1 MSKEYRG
8 TTYIIVT
15 WNNENEIEDCLST
28 VYRFSSKSSNV
39 IVVDNASKDRTVQI
53 VKEKF
58 PDVELI
64 ESKENLG
71 FAAANNLAL
80 ENVSSQYVCYLNPD
94 VILTEDILTPSIEIL
109 ENQIEIGLVACRL
122 KNRDGSNQPSCFNF
136 ANSWSLPCEIL
147 HIGALMPKSLKR
159 KYFLNYY
166 RANDDFNPD
175 WVIGAEMVMRTKD
188 ARAIGGFSTE
198 YFMYTEDMDLCKK
211 ISVNLKKKIYFISD
225 VSLIHLGGASEAQ
238 NISYRKQRKLLEND
252 LAFVKKFYGEN
263 ESKKMKKKAMN
274 AYLLR
279 KFLLTVAYWKK
290 DRSKQLSKTEEAYNI
305 LKRVEG

>member
-1 MSKEYRG
+1 MNENNG
-8 TTYIIVT
+8 TFIIVT
-15 WNNENEIEDCLST
+15 WNNEKEIEDCLST
-28 VYRFSSKSSNV
+28 VSRYSPKNSKV
-39 IVVDNASKDRTVQI
+39 IVVDNNSNDKTVQVI
-53 VKEKF
+53 KEKF
-58 PDVELI
+58 PEIDLI

-80 ENVSSQYVCYLNPD
+80 ENVSSEYICYLNPD

-109 ENQIEIGLVACRL
+109 VDQSEVGLVACRL
-122 KNRDGSNQPSCFNF
+122 KNKDGSNQPSCFNF

-147 HIGALMPKSLKR
+147 HIGAVMPRSLRK

-166 RANDDFNPD
+166 KTNDDFKPD

-211 ISVNLKKKIYFISD
+211 ISVILKKQIYFISG

-238 NISYRKQRKLLEND
+238 NVNYNKQKKLFQND
-252 LAFVKKFYGEN
+252 MIFVRKFYGES
-263 ESKKMKKKAMN
+263 EAKRAKQKVMK

-279 KFLLTVAYWKK
+279 KLLLTAAYWKK
-290 DRSKQLSKTEEAYNI
+290 DRSKHLSKTEEAYNF
-305 LKRVEG
+305 LKNVEG

>member
-1 MSKEYRG
+1 MNENSG
-8 TTYIIVT
+8 TYIIVT
-15 WNNENEIEDCLST
+15 WNNEKEIEDCLST
-28 VYRFSSKSSNV
+28 VSRYSPKNSKV
-39 IVVDNASKDRTVQI
+39 IVVDNNSNDRTVQI
-53 VKEKF
+53 IKEKF
-58 PDVELI
+58 PEIDLI

-80 ENVSSQYVCYLNPD
+80 DNVSSEYICYLNPD

-109 ENQIEIGLVACRL
+109 EDQSEVGLVACRL

-147 HIGALMPKSLKR
+147 HIGAVMPKSLRK

-166 RANDDFNPD
+166 KTNDDFKPD

-211 ISVNLKKKIYFISD
+211 ISVILKKQIYFISS

-238 NISYRKQRKLLEND
+238 NVNYNKQKKLFQND
-252 LAFVKKFYGEN
+252 MIFVRKFYGEN
-263 ESKKMKKKAMN
+263 EAKRMKQKAMK

-279 KFLLTVAYWKK
+279 KLLLTVAYWKK
-290 DRSKQLSKTEEAYNI
+290 ERSKHLSKTEEAYNI
-305 LKRVEG
+305 LKNVEG

>member
-1 MSKEYRG
+1 MNENNG
-8 TTYIIVT
+8 TFIIVT
-15 WNNENEIEDCLST
+15 WNNEKEIEDCLST
-28 VYRFSSKSSNV
+28 VSRYSPKNSKV
-39 IVVDNASKDRTVQI
+39 IVVDNNSNDKTVQVI
-53 VKEKF
+53 KEKF
-58 PDVELI
+58 PEIDLI

-80 ENVSSQYVCYLNPD
+80 ENVSSEYICYLNPD

-109 ENQIEIGLVACRL
+109 VDQSEVGLVACRL
-122 KNRDGSNQPSCFNF
+122 KNKDGSNQPSCFNF

-147 HIGALMPKSLKR
+147 HIGAVMPRSLRK

-166 RANDDFNPD
+166 KTNDDFKPD

-211 ISVNLKKKIYFISD
+211 ISVILKKQIYFISG

-238 NISYRKQRKLLEND
+238 NVNYNKQKKLFQND
-252 LAFVKKFYGEN
+252 MIFVRKFYGES
-263 ESKKMKKKAMN
+263 EAKRAKQKVMK

-279 KFLLTVAYWKK
+279 KLLLTAAYWWM
-290 DRSKQLSKTEEAYNI
+290 E
-305 LKRVEG
+305 

>member
-1 MSKEYRG
+1 MNENNG
-8 TTYIIVT
+8 TFIIVT
-15 WNNENEIEDCLST
+15 WNNEKEIEDCLST
-28 VYRFSSKSSNV
+28 VSRYSPKNSKV
-39 IVVDNASKDRTVQI
+39 IVVDNNSNDKTVQVI
-53 VKEKF
+53 KEKF
-58 PDVELI
+58 PEIDLI

-80 ENVSSQYVCYLNPD
+80 ENVSSEYICYLNPD

-109 ENQIEIGLVACRL
+109 VDQSEVGLVACRL
-122 KNRDGSNQPSCFNF
+122 KNKDGSNQPSCFNF

-147 HIGALMPKSLKR
+147 HIGAVMPRSLRK

-166 RANDDFNPD
+166 KTNDDFKPD

-211 ISVNLKKKIYFISD
+211 ISVILKKQIYFISG

-238 NISYRKQRKLLEND
+238 NVNYNKQKKLFQND
-252 LAFVKKFYGEN
+252 MIFVRKFYGES
-263 ESKKMKKKAMN
+263 EAKRAKQKVMK

-279 KFLLTVAYWKK
+279 KLLLTAVYWKK
-290 DRSKQLSKTEEAYNI
+290 DRSKHLSKTEEAYNI
-305 LKRVEG
+305 LKNVEG

>member
-1 MSKEYRG
+1 MNENNG
-8 TTYIIVT
+8 TFIIVT
-15 WNNENEIEDCLST
+15 WNNEKEIEDCLST
-28 VYRFSSKSSNV
+28 VSRYSPKNSKV
-39 IVVDNASKDRTVQI
+39 IVVDNNSNDKTVQVI
-53 VKEKF
+53 KEKF
-58 PDVELI
+58 PEIDLI

-80 ENVSSQYVCYLNPD
+80 ENVSSEYICYLNPD

-109 ENQIEIGLVACRL
+109 VDQSEVGLVACRL
-122 KNRDGSNQPSCFNF
+122 KNKDGSNQPSCFNF

-147 HIGALMPKSLKR
+147 HIGAVMPRSLKK

-166 RANDDFNPD
+166 KTNDDFKPD

-211 ISVNLKKKIYFISD
+211 ISVILKKQIYFISG

-238 NISYRKQRKLLEND
+238 NVNYNKQKKLFQND
-252 LAFVKKFYGEN
+252 MIFVRKFYGES
-263 ESKKMKKKAMN
+263 EAKRAKQKVMK

-279 KFLLTVAYWKK
+279 KLLLTAAYWKK
-290 DRSKQLSKTEEAYNI
+290 DRSKHLSKTEEAYNI
-305 LKRVEG
+305 LKNVEG

>member
-1 MSKEYRG
+1 MNENSG
-8 TTYIIVT
+8 TYIIVT
-15 WNNENEIEDCLST
+15 WNNEKEIVDCLST
-28 VYRFSSKSSNV
+28 VSRYSPKNSKV
-39 IVVDNASKDRTVQI
+39 IVVDNNSNDRTVQI
-53 VKEKF
+53 IKEKF
-58 PDVELI
+58 PEIDLI

-80 ENVSSQYVCYLNPD
+80 ENVSSEYICYLNPD

-109 ENQIEIGLVACRL
+109 EDQSEVGLVACRL
-122 KNRDGSNQPSCFNF
+122 KNKDGSNQPSCFNF

-147 HIGALMPKSLKR
+147 HIGAVMPRSLRK

-166 RANDDFNPD
+166 KTNDDFKPD

-211 ISVNLKKKIYFISD
+211 ISVILKKQIYFISG

-238 NISYRKQRKLLEND
+238 NVNYNKQKKLFQND
-252 LAFVKKFYGEN
+252 MIFVRKFYGES
-263 ESKKMKKKAMN
+263 EAKRTKQKAMK

-279 KFLLTVAYWKK
+279 KLLLTAAYWKK
-290 DRSKQLSKTEEAYNI
+290 DRSKHLSKTEEAYNI
-305 LKRVEG
+305 LKNVEG

>member
-1 MSKEYRG
+1 MNENNG
-8 TTYIIVT
+8 TFIIVT
-15 WNNENEIEDCLST
+15 WNNEKEIEDCLST
-28 VYRFSSKSSNV
+28 VSRYSPKNSKV
-39 IVVDNASKDRTVQI
+39 IVVDNNSNDKTVQVI
-53 VKEKF
+53 KEKF
-58 PDVELI
+58 PEIDLI

-80 ENVSSQYVCYLNPD
+80 ENVSSEYICYLNPD

-109 ENQIEIGLVACRL
+109 VDQSEVELVACRL
-122 KNRDGSNQPSCFNF
+122 KNKDGSNQPSCFNF

-147 HIGALMPKSLKR
+147 HIGAVMPRSLRK

-166 RANDDFNPD
+166 KTNDDFKPD

-211 ISVNLKKKIYFISD
+211 ISVILKKQIYFISG

-238 NISYRKQRKLLEND
+238 NVNYNKQKKLFQND
-252 LAFVKKFYGEN
+252 MIFVRKFYGES
-263 ESKKMKKKAMN
+263 EAKRAKQKVMK

-279 KFLLTVAYWKK
+279 KLLLTAAYWKK
-290 DRSKQLSKTEEAYNI
+290 DRSKHLSKTEEAYNI
-305 LKRVEG
+305 LKNVEG

>member
-1 MSKEYRG
+1 MNENNG
-8 TTYIIVT
+8 TFIIVT
-15 WNNENEIEDCLST
+15 WNNEKEIEDCLST
-28 VYRFSSKSSNV
+28 VSRYSPKNSKV
-39 IVVDNASKDRTVQI
+39 IVVDNNSNDKTVQVI
-53 VKEKF
+53 KEKF
-58 PDVELI
+58 PEIDLI

-80 ENVSSQYVCYLNPD
+80 ENVSSEYICYLNPD

-109 ENQIEIGLVACRL
+109 VDQSEVGLVACRL
-122 KNRDGSNQPSCFNF
+122 KNKDGSNQPSCFNF

-147 HIGALMPKSLKR
+147 HIGAVMPKSLRK

-166 RANDDFNPD
+166 KTNDDFKPD

-211 ISVNLKKKIYFISD
+211 ISVILKKQIYFISG

-238 NISYRKQRKLLEND
+238 NVNYNKQKKLFQND
-252 LAFVKKFYGEN
+252 MIFVRKFYGES
-263 ESKKMKKKAMN
+263 EAKRAKQKVMK

-279 KFLLTVAYWKK
+279 KLLLTAAYWKK
-290 DRSKQLSKTEEAYNI
+290 DRSKHLSKTEEAYNI
-305 LKRVEG
+305 LKNVEG

>member
-1 MSKEYRG
+1 MNENNG
-8 TTYIIVT
+8 TFIIVT
-15 WNNENEIEDCLST
+15 WNNEKEIEDCLST
-28 VYRFSSKSSNV
+28 VSRYSPKNSKV
-39 IVVDNASKDRTVQI
+39 IVVDNNSNDKTVQVI
-53 VKEKF
+53 KEKF
-58 PDVELI
+58 PEIDLI

-80 ENVSSQYVCYLNPD
+80 ENVSSEYICYLNPD

-109 ENQIEIGLVACRL
+109 VDQSEVGLVACRL
-122 KNRDGSNQPSCFNF
+122 KNKDGSNQPSCFNF

-147 HIGALMPKSLKR
+147 HIGAVMPRSLRK

-166 RANDDFNPD
+166 KTNDDFKPN

-211 ISVNLKKKIYFISD
+211 ISVILKKQIYFISG

-238 NISYRKQRKLLEND
+238 NVNYNKQKKLFQND
-252 LAFVKKFYGEN
+252 MIFVRKFYGES
-263 ESKKMKKKAMN
+263 EAKRAKQKVMK

-279 KFLLTVAYWKK
+279 KLLLTAAYWKK
-290 DRSKQLSKTEEAYNI
+290 DRSKHLSKTEEAYNI
-305 LKRVEG
+305 LKNVEG

>member
-1 MSKEYRG
+1 MNENNG
-8 TTYIIVT
+8 TFIIVT
-15 WNNENEIEDCLST
+15 WNNEKEIEDCLST
-28 VYRFSSKSSNV
+28 VSRYSPKNSKV
-39 IVVDNASKDRTVQI
+39 IVVDNNSNDKTVQVI
-53 VKEKF
+53 KEKF
-58 PDVELI
+58 PEIDLI

-80 ENVSSQYVCYLNPD
+80 ENVSSEYICYLNPD

-109 ENQIEIGLVACRL
+109 VDQSEVGLVACRL
-122 KNRDGSNQPSCFNF
+122 KNKDGSNQPSCFNF

-147 HIGALMPKSLKR
+147 HIGAVMPRSLRK

-166 RANDDFNPD
+166 KTNDDFKPD

-211 ISVNLKKKIYFISD
+211 ISVILKKQIYFISG

-238 NISYRKQRKLLEND
+238 NVNYNKQKKLFQND
-252 LAFVKKFYGEN
+252 MIFVRKFYGES
-263 ESKKMKKKAMN
+263 EAKRAKQKAMK

-279 KFLLTVAYWKK
+279 KLLLTAAYWKK
-290 DRSKQLSKTEEAYNI
+290 DRSKHLSKTEEAYNI
-305 LKRVEG
+305 LKNVEG

>member
-1 MSKEYRG
+1 MNENNG
-8 TTYIIVT
+8 TFIIVT
-15 WNNENEIEDCLST
+15 WNNEKEIEDCLST
-28 VYRFSSKSSNV
+28 VSRYSPKNSKV
-39 IVVDNASKDRTVQI
+39 IVVDNNSNDKTVQVI
-53 VKEKF
+53 KEKF
-58 PDVELI
+58 PEIDLI

-80 ENVSSQYVCYLNPD
+80 ENVSSEYICYLNPD
-94 VILTEDILTPSIEIL
+94 VILTEDILNPSIEV
-109 ENQIEIGLVACRL
+109 GLVACRL
-122 KNRDGSNQPSCFNF
+122 KNKDGSNQPSCFNF

-147 HIGALMPKSLKR
+147 HIGAVMPRSLRK

-166 RANDDFNPD
+166 KTNDDFKPD

-211 ISVNLKKKIYFISD
+211 ISVILKKQIYFISG

-238 NISYRKQRKLLEND
+238 NVNYNKQKKLFQND
-252 LAFVKKFYGEN
+252 MIFVRKFYGES
-263 ESKKMKKKAMN
+263 EAKRAKQKVMK

-279 KFLLTVAYWKK
+279 KLLLTAAYWKK
-290 DRSKQLSKTEEAYNI
+290 DRSKHLSKTEEAYNI
-305 LKRVEG
+305 LKNVEG

>member
-1 MSKEYRG
+1 MNENNG
-8 TTYIIVT
+8 TFIIVT
-15 WNNENEIEDCLST
+15 WNNEKEIEDCLST
-28 VYRFSSKSSNV
+28 VSRYSPKNSKV
-39 IVVDNASKDRTVQI
+39 IVVDNNSNDKTVQVI
-53 VKEKF
+53 KEKF
-58 PDVELI
+58 PEIDLI

-80 ENVSSQYVCYLNPD
+80 ENVSSEYICYLNPD
-94 VILTEDILTPSIEIL
+94 VILTEDILTPSVEIL
-109 ENQIEIGLVACRL
+109 VDQSEVGLVACRL
-122 KNRDGSNQPSCFNF
+122 KNKDGSNQPSCFNF

-147 HIGALMPKSLKR
+147 HIGAVMPRSLRK

-166 RANDDFNPD
+166 KTNDDFKPD

-211 ISVNLKKKIYFISD
+211 ISVILKKQIYFISG

-238 NISYRKQRKLLEND
+238 NVNYNKQKKLFQND
-252 LAFVKKFYGEN
+252 MIFVRKFYGES
-263 ESKKMKKKAMN
+263 EAKRAKQKVMK

-279 KFLLTVAYWKK
+279 KLLLTAAYWKK
-290 DRSKQLSKTEEAYNI
+290 DRSKHLSKTEEAYNI
-305 LKRVEG
+305 LKNVEG

>member
-1 MSKEYRG
+1 MNKSNG
-8 TTYIIVT
+8 TYIIVT
-15 WNNENEIEDCLST
+15 WNNEKEIEDCLST
-28 VYRFSSKSSNV
+28 VSRYSPKNSKV
-39 IVVDNASKDRTVQI
+39 IVVDNNSNDRTVQI
-53 VKEKF
+53 IKEKF
-58 PDVELI
+58 PETELI

-80 ENVSSQYVCYLNPD
+80 ENVSSEYICYLNPD

-109 ENQIEIGLVACRL
+109 EDQSEVGLVACRL
-122 KNRDGSNQPSCFNF
+122 KNKDGSNQPSCFNF

-147 HIGALMPKSLKR
+147 HIGAVMPRSLRK

-166 RANDDFNPD
+166 KTNDDFKPD

-211 ISVNLKKKIYFISD
+211 ISVILKKQIYFISG
-225 VSLIHLGGASEAQ
+225 VSLIHLGGESEAQ
-238 NISYRKQRKLLEND
+238 NVNYNKQKKLFQND
-252 LAFVKKFYGEN
+252 MIFVRKFYGES
-263 ESKKMKKKAMN
+263 ETKRTKQKAMK

-279 KFLLTVAYWKK
+279 KLLLTAAYWKK
-290 DRSKQLSKTEEAYNI
+290 DRSKHLSKTEEAYNI
-305 LKRVEG
+305 LKNVEG

>member
-1 MSKEYRG
+1 MNENNG
-8 TTYIIVT
+8 TFIIVT
-15 WNNENEIEDCLST
+15 WNNEKEIEDCLST
-28 VYRFSSKSSNV
+28 VSRYSPKNSKV
-39 IVVDNASKDRTVQI
+39 IVVDNNSNDKTVQVI
-53 VKEKF
+53 TEKF
-58 PDVELI
+58 PEIDLI

-80 ENVSSQYVCYLNPD
+80 ENVSSEYICYLNPD

-109 ENQIEIGLVACRL
+109 VDQSEVGLVACRL
-122 KNRDGSNQPSCFNF
+122 KNKDGSNQPSCFNF

-147 HIGALMPKSLKR
+147 HIGAVMPRSLRK

-166 RANDDFNPD
+166 KTNDDFKPD

-211 ISVNLKKKIYFISD
+211 ISVILKKQIYFISG

-238 NISYRKQRKLLEND
+238 NVNYNKQKKLFQND
-252 LAFVKKFYGEN
+252 MIFVRKFYGES
-263 ESKKMKKKAMN
+263 EAKRAKQKVMK

-279 KFLLTVAYWKK
+279 KLLLTAAYWKK
-290 DRSKQLSKTEEAYNI
+290 DRSKHLSKTEEAYNI
-305 LKRVEG
+305 LKNVEG

>member
-1 MSKEYRG
+1 MNENNG
-8 TTYIIVT
+8 TFIIVT
-15 WNNENEIEDCLST
+15 WNNEKEIEDCLST
-28 VYRFSSKSSNV
+28 VSRYSPKNSKV
-39 IVVDNASKDRTVQI
+39 IVVDNNSNDKTVQVI
-53 VKEKF
+53 KEKF
-58 PDVELI
+58 PEIDLI

-80 ENVSSQYVCYLNPD
+80 ENVSSEYICYLNPD

-109 ENQIEIGLVACRL
+109 VDQSEVGLVACRL
-122 KNRDGSNQPSCFNF
+122 KNKDGSNQPSCFNF

-147 HIGALMPKSLKR
+147 HIGAVMPRSLRK

-166 RANDDFNPD
+166 KTNDDFKPD

-211 ISVNLKKKIYFISD
+211 ISVILKKQIYFISG

-238 NISYRKQRKLLEND
+238 NANYNKQKKLFQND
-252 LAFVKKFYGEN
+252 MIFVRKFYGES
-263 ESKKMKKKAMN
+263 EAKRAKQKVMK

-279 KFLLTVAYWKK
+279 KLLLTAAYWKK
-290 DRSKQLSKTEEAYNI
+290 DRSKHLSKTEEAYNI
-305 LKRVEG
+305 LKNVEG

>member
-1 MSKEYRG
+1 MNENNG
-8 TTYIIVT
+8 TFIIVT
-15 WNNENEIEDCLST
+15 WNNEKEIEDCLST
-28 VYRFSSKSSNV
+28 VSRYSPKNSKV
-39 IVVDNASKDRTVQI
+39 IVVDNNSNDKTVQVI
-53 VKEKF
+53 KEKF
-58 PDVELI
+58 PEIDLI

-80 ENVSSQYVCYLNPD
+80 ENVSSEYICYLNPD

-109 ENQIEIGLVACRL
+109 VDQSEVGLVACRL
-122 KNRDGSNQPSCFNF
+122 KNKYGSNQPSCFNF

-147 HIGALMPKSLKR
+147 HIGAVMPRSLRK

-166 RANDDFNPD
+166 KTNDDFKPD

-211 ISVNLKKKIYFISD
+211 ISVILKKQIYFISG

-238 NISYRKQRKLLEND
+238 NVNYNKQKKLFQND
-252 LAFVKKFYGEN
+252 MIFVRKFYGES
-263 ESKKMKKKAMN
+263 EAKRAKQKVMK

-279 KFLLTVAYWKK
+279 KLLLTAAYWKK
-290 DRSKQLSKTEEAYNI
+290 DRSKHLSKTEEAYNI
-305 LKRVEG
+305 LKNVEG

>member
-1 MSKEYRG
+1 MNENNG
-8 TTYIIVT
+8 TFIIVT
-15 WNNENEIEDCLST
+15 WNNEKEIEDCLST
-28 VYRFSSKSSNV
+28 VSRYSPKNSKV
-39 IVVDNASKDRTVQI
+39 IVVDNNSNDKTVQVI
-53 VKEKF
+53 KEKF
-58 PDVELI
+58 PEIDLI

-80 ENVSSQYVCYLNPD
+80 ENVSSEYICYLNPD

-109 ENQIEIGLVACRL
+109 VDQSEVGLVACRL
-122 KNRDGSNQPSCFNF
+122 KNKDGSNQPSCFNF

-147 HIGALMPKSLKR
+147 HIGAVMPRSLRK

-166 RANDDFNPD
+166 KTNDDFKPD

-211 ISVNLKKKIYFISD
+211 ISVILKKQIYFISG

-238 NISYRKQRKLLEND
+238 NVNYNKQKKLFQND
-252 LAFVKKFYGEN
+252 MIFVRKFYGES
-263 ESKKMKKKAMN
+263 EAKRAKQKVMK

-279 KFLLTVAYWKK
+279 KLLLTAAYWKK
-290 DRSKQLSKTEEAYNI
+290 DRSKHLSKTEEAYNI
-305 LKRVEG
+305 LKNAEG